1 MEFCESLADPKAAFL
16 FPFVYMGLIEGWWP
30 VEDSTTSNANT
41 KDKTASKTEPLDSP
55 TKKIAKKPVTT
66 LVPEHIVPE
75 DYESNHPHDEVWDAE
90 LHARIAQG
98 QITEERAAKCAQGAQ
113 EVLAESE
120 SDDADWEKVSN

>member
-30 VEDSTTSNANT
+30 VEDGTTSNADT
-41 KDKTASKTEPLDSP
+41 KDKTASETEPLDRP
-55 TKKIAKKPVTT
+55 AKKPVTT
-66 LVPEHIVPE
+66 SVPEYIVLE
-75 DYESNHPHDEVWDAE
+75 DYESNHPHDEVWEAE